1 MFLLFSVDLVY
12 NVKTTHSLEKE
23 NSLLGE
29 EFEIYKYICS
39 IIKKYM
45 YSVIFSTIY
54 IQILNELGISL
65 TLNINFNNVS
75 HAVFKQV

>member
-39 IIKKYM
+39 IIKK
-45 YSVIFSTIY
+45 IY
-54 IQILNELGISL
+54 
-65 TLNINFNNVS
+65 V
-75 HAVFKQV
+75 